1 MCKLIFFFFKLETS
15 EELAM
20 GKFRAKTKTGKNRQ
34 RWKKGQSSS
43 SNPNKTKHRDAA
55 KARLLRVGFG
65 QTSEVPKG
73 LCDRV
78 KSFFLVDRYVALS
91 FKLFL

>member
-1 MCKLIFFFFKLETS
+1 
-15 EELAM
+15 M

-73 LCDRV
+73 FYSGGQ
-78 KSFFLVDRYVALS
+78 KGY
-91 FKLFL
+91 

>member
-1 MCKLIFFFFKLETS
+1 MCKIFCKKLQKTQT
-15 EELAM
+15 LTM

-73 LCDRV
+73 FYSGGQ
-78 KSFFLVDRYVALS
+78 KGY
-91 FKLFL
+91 